1 MSRGSAYTAEQEEFI
16 RTYLPGHYVFD
27 VLEEFNKRFPEKG
40 LKLSGLRAYIHR
52 NHLRSGM
59 RDKGIFKYTAEQRQ
73 FFADFTAGH
82 SFKEIAEEFNK
93 RWPEAHITAQKVK
106 SNVKRYNLKTGHD
119 GKFKKGS
126 IPPNKGKKVSA
137 ETYEKMSATMFKPG
151 TRPPNWKPV
160 GSTRV
165 TKDGYV
171 EIKVREGNHKWELR
185 SRYVYKKAY
194 GKIPKGYKV
203 FHLDQDSTNDDLDN
217 LILVSAAELNAI
229 NHMKL
234 CGKDAE
240 VNELVVNIA
249 KLKCKVMDKE
259 KKIDKH

>member
-1 MSRGSAYTAEQEEFI
+1 MSRGTAYTAEQEEFI
-16 RTYLPGHYVFD
+16 RTYLPGHYVKD
-27 VLEEFNKRFPEKG
+27 VLKEYNKRFPEKP
-40 LKLSGLRAYIHR
+40 LRMDGLRAYIHR
-52 NHLRSGM
+52 KHLRSGV
-59 RDKGIFKYTAEQRQ
+59 RGGIPKYTNEQRL
-73 FFADFTAGH
+73 FFLEYTPGH
-82 SFKEIAEEFNK
+82 SHKEIADEFNS
-93 RWPEAHITAQKVK
+93 RWPDYSITVGMVK
-106 SNVKRYNLKTGHD
+106 SNITRWNLNTGRT
-119 GKFKKGS
+119 GQYEKGNV
-126 IPPNKGKKVSA
+126 PVNKGKKVSA
-137 ETYEKMSATMFKPG
+137 EVYEKCAATMFKPG

-185 SRYVYKKAY
+185 SRYVYEKAY

-217 LILVSAAELNAI
+217 LMLVSSAELNAI
-229 NHMKL
+229 NHMKM
-234 CGKDAE
+234 CCKDAE